1 MSGFSGNNNSIGN
14 KPPQRCEK
22 NKPER
27 IKEMIILPAVF
38 AVTVTKAGWLAAAGA
53 IATIYKACKED

>member
-1 MSGFSGNNNSIGN
+1 
-14 KPPQRCEK
+14 
-22 NKPER
+22 
-27 IKEMIILPAVF
+27 MIILPAVF